1 MFTLA
6 YFNHAVKAGLKGWPD
21 GLRARYFALAMR
33 MAEHGPDLG
42 MPHTRALGGGL
53 FEIRAKG
60 REGIGRAF
68 YCALVGRRIIVLH
81 QFIKKS
87 QKTPA
92 RELRIARA
100 RMKEIKA

>member
-1 MFTLA
+1 MYTFA
-6 YFNHAVKAGLKGWPD
+6 YFNIAVQDGVQGWPD
-21 GLRARYFALAMR
+21 GLRARYFALTVR

-68 YCALVGRRIIVLH
+68 YCALVGRRIVILH

-87 QKTPA
+87 RKTPA

-100 RMKEIKA
+100 RMKEIQA